1 MKIINFAPLFRFT
14 AAFDDIILVSTHTDG
29 SDEGYFISNIF
40 KDI

>member
-14 AAFDDIILVSTHTDG
+14 AAFDDIILVSTHTG